1 MNLEKTKKAAIIQ
14 EFYGKK
20 IAFNKLVTKDKQLA
34 GISTASVNLNGND
47 YNWYSEETILRVVTD
62 LERALKI
69 KLNKYELTNTNEDP
83 TIYNGLPFIT
93 YSGVQTIG
101 GRLYHFTIN
110 VFRFTDYVEGAS
122 SERLYSMSVSCQDD
136 LLMKEYFNDYPKK
149 KKNFFT
155 AQGKA
160 N

>member
-1 MNLEKTKKAAIIQ
+1 MNLEKTKKAAIIK

-20 IAFNKLVTKDKQLA
+20 IAFNKLVTKDRQLA
-34 GISTASVNLNGND
+34 GISTASLNLNGYD

-69 KLNKYELTNTNEDP
+69 KLNKYELTNTDEDP

-93 YSGVQTIG
+93 YSGVQTVG

-110 VFRFTDYVEGAS
+110 VFRFTDYVGAS
-122 SERLYSMSVSCQDD
+122 KKRFYSMSVSCQDD
-136 LLMKEYFNDYPKK
+136 LLMEKYFNDYPKR

-155 AQGKA
+155 AQKEV